1 VGLARHEGTG
11 EAGLLRLSQQPD
23 RVALV
28 HERRARLV
36 AGAARRRRRWAT
48 LDFSEW
54 DRPRPKVDEVLEVI
68 EDGAMPPVS
77 YTLIHPSARLSEE
90 ERATVLTAMR
100 RMLAD
105 SPPTRREGE
114 PEDR

>member
-1 VGLARHEGTG
+1 M
-11 EAGLLRLSQQPD
+11 
-23 RVALV
+23 
-28 HERRARLV
+28 
-36 AGAARRRRRWAT
+36 
-48 LDFSEW
+48 
-54 DRPRPKVDEVLEVI
+54 LEVI